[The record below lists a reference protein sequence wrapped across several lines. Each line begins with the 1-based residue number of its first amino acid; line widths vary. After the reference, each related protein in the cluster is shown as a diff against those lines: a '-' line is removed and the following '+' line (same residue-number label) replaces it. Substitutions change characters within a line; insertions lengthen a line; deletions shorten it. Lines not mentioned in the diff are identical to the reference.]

1 MKSSRIDFTRGA
13 SVEVEV
19 DLVDDDGVP
28 VALADLEGAVAEFI
42 LKVAPSDGG
51 NILHFTSPS
60 SSIDFIPNEASLLIT
75 FVPGDTAA
83 VPLLL
88 YVFQVKVTLATGD
101 VKYAIDWSPFD
112 LNLGGVA
119 APEPPVFDE
128 TTAVNH
134 DYDMADNLRYMTP
147 GGSPISGAQV
157 RVYYQSDYLVQ
168 ALGAPVGMTTTDANG
183 RWVNTILVKPGFT
196 YVVQFIKQNEFG
208 PNTAT
213 IIA

>member
-1 MKSSRIDFTRGA
+1 MKSSRIDFTRGE
-13 SVEVEV
+13 SKEIEV
-19 DLVDDDGVP
+19 DLVDDNGVP
-28 VALADLEGAVAEFI
+28 VALADLEGAVAEFFVR
-42 LKVAPSDGG
+42 VAPSDVVD
-51 NILHFTSPS
+51 ILHFTSPS
-60 SSIDFIPNEASLLIT
+60 SSIDFIPNESSLLIT

-134 DYDMADNLRYMTP
+134 DYELTDNLRYMTP

-157 RVYYQSDYLVQ
+157 RVYYQSDYLVHS
-168 ALGAPVGMTTTDANG
+168 LDTPVGLTTTDVNG
-183 RWVNTILVKPGFT
+183 RWTNTILVKPGFT
-196 YVVQFIKQNEFG
+196 YVVQFTKPNEFG

-213 IIA
+213 ITA